1 MIDYAKKIKEYRQEH
16 GISQKEM
23 ADLLNV
29 TQPFLSMLE
38 SGKIKVESE
47 NLKKKIEDLLEI
59 QEEPEPTLG
68 GKTAEEVL
76 EAIVEKEEQKED
88 KIHSPSHYRIKGC
101 KFESI
106 HLLSNIVE
114 ELPGPLAF
122 YVGNAIKYL
131 IRAEKKNG
139 REDYEKAKVYLQWA
153 VDCKYEDRGC
163 SEDEIAESLGT
174 DWLTIIS
181 GICDGMD
188 LKKGFTMNEIFK
200 AITACDY
207 MIALSYVDKLLTL

>member
-1 MIDYAKKIKEYRQEH
+1 MIDYAKKLREYRHEH

-23 ADLLNV
+23 AELLSV

-38 SGKIKVESE
+38 SGKIKAESE
-47 NLKKKIEDLLEI
+47 NLKKKIEDLIGI
-59 QEEPEPTLG
+59 QEELTLN

-88 KIHSPSHYRIKGC
+88 KIHNPNHYKIAGC

-153 VDCKYEDRGC
+153 IDYKFAGRGC
-163 SEDEIAESLGT
+163 SEDEIAGSLGT

-181 GICDGMD
+181 GICDGMS

-200 AITACDY
+200 AIITCDY
-207 MIALSYVDKLLTL
+207 ELALRYVDTLLTL

>member
-1 MIDYAKKIKEYRQEH
+1 MIDYAKKIKEYRNEH

-47 NLKKKIEDLLEI
+47 NLKKKIEDLLGV
-59 QEEPEPTLG
+59 QEEPTLN

-76 EAIVEKEEQKED
+76 EAIVEKED
-88 KIHSPSHYRIKGC
+88 RIHSPSHYKIKGC

-106 HLLSNIVE
+106 HLLTNTIE
-114 ELPGPLAF
+114 ALPGNLAF

-153 VDCKYEDRGC
+153 IDCKHEDRGY

-200 AITACDY
+200 AILSCDY
-207 MIALSYVDKLLTL
+207 TVALSYLNKLLTL

>member
-23 ADLLNV
+23 SDLLNV

-38 SGKIKVESE
+38 SGKIKAESE
-47 NLKKKIEDLLEI
+47 NLKKKIEDLLGV
-59 QEEPEPTLG
+59 QEEPMLD

-88 KIHSPSHYRIKGC
+88 KIHSPSHYKIAGC

-106 HLLSNIVE
+106 HLLSNIIE
-114 ELPGPLAF
+114 ELPGALAF

-131 IRAEKKNG
+131 IRAEKKNKN
-139 REDYEKAKVYLQWA
+139 EDYEKAKVYLQWA
-153 VDCKYEDRGC
+153 IDYKFAGRGC
-163 SEDEIAESLGT
+163 SEDEIAGSLGT

-181 GICDGMD
+181 GICDGMS

-200 AITACDY
+200 AIITCDY
-207 MIALSYVDKLLTL
+207 ELALRYVDTLLTL

>member
-23 ADLLNV
+23 ADLLSV

-38 SGKIKVESE
+38 SGKIKAESE

-59 QEEPEPTLG
+59 QEEPTLD

-76 EAIVEKEEQKED
+76 EVIIEKEEQKED
-88 KIHSPSHYRIKGC
+88 RIHSPSHYKIKGC

-106 HLLSNIVE
+106 HLLSNIIE
-114 ELPGPLAF
+114 ELPGAIAF
-122 YVGNAIKYL
+122 YVGNVIKYL

-153 VDCKYEDRGC
+153 VDCKYEDRGY

-200 AITACDY
+200 AIMACDY
-207 MIALSYVDKLLTL
+207 KIALSYVDKLLTL

>member
-1 MIDYAKKIKEYRQEH
+1 MIDYAKKLREYRHEH

-23 ADLLNV
+23 AELLSV

-38 SGKIKVESE
+38 SGKIKAESE
-47 NLKKKIEDLLEI
+47 NLKKKIEDLIGI
-59 QEEPEPTLG
+59 QEEPTLS

-88 KIHSPSHYRIKGC
+88 KIHNPSHYKIAGC

-153 VDCKYEDRGC
+153 IDYKFAGRGC
-163 SEDEIAESLGT
+163 SEDEIAGSLGT

-181 GICDGMD
+181 GICDGMS

-200 AITACDY
+200 AIITCDY
-207 MIALSYVDKLLTL
+207 ELAVRYVDTLLTL

>member
-23 ADLLNV
+23 SDLLNV

-38 SGKIKVESE
+38 SGKIKAESE
-47 NLKKKIEDLLEI
+47 NLKKKIEDLLGV
-59 QEEPEPTLG
+59 QEEPMLD

-88 KIHSPSHYRIKGC
+88 TIHSPSHYKIKGC

-106 HLLSNIVE
+106 HLLSNIIE
-114 ELPGPLAF
+114 ELPGALAF

-153 VDCKYEDRGC
+153 IDYKFAGRGC
-163 SEDEIAESLGT
+163 SEDEIAGSLGT

-181 GICDGMD
+181 GICDGMS

-200 AITACDY
+200 AIITCDY
-207 MIALSYVDKLLTL
+207 ELALRYVDTLLTL

>member
-1 MIDYAKKIKEYRQEH
+1 MIDYAKKIKEYRHER

-23 ADLLNV
+23 SELLRV

-38 SGKIKVESE
+38 SGKIKAESE
-47 NLKKKIEDLLEI
+47 NLKKKIEDLLGV
-59 QEEPEPTLG
+59 QEELTLN

-76 EAIVEKEEQKED
+76 EAIMEKEEQKED
-88 KIHSPSHYRIKGC
+88 KIHSPSHYKIAGC

-106 HLLSNIVE
+106 HLLTNIIE
-114 ELPGPLAF
+114 ELPGSLAF

-153 VDCKYEDRGC
+153 VDCKYEDKGY

-174 DWLTIIS
+174 DWLSIIS

-188 LKKGFTMNEIFK
+188 LRKGFTMNEIFK
-200 AITACDY
+200 AILSCDY
-207 MIALSYVDKLLTL
+207 TVALSYLNKLLTL

>member
-23 ADLLNV
+23 AELLSV

-47 NLKKKIEDLLEI
+47 NLTKNIEDLIGI
-59 QEEPEPTLG
+59 QEEPTLG

-76 EAIVEKEEQKED
+76 EASGEKEEQKED
-88 KIHSPSHYRIKGC
+88 KIHSPSHYKIKGC

-106 HLLSNIVE
+106 HLLTNIVE
-114 ELPGPLAF
+114 ELPGSLAF

-153 VDCKYEDRGC
+153 IDLKYSGSGC
-163 SEDEIAESLGT
+163 SEDEIAGSLGT

-181 GICDGMD
+181 GICDGRD
-188 LKKGFTMNEIFK
+188 LKKGFTMNEVFK
-200 AITACDY
+200 SIIICDY
-207 MIALSYVDKLLTL
+207 EAAMKYLNTLLEL

>member
-1 MIDYAKKIKEYRQEH
+1 MIDYAKKLREYRHEH

-23 ADLLNV
+23 AELLSV

-38 SGKIKVESE
+38 SGKIKAESE
-47 NLKKKIEDLLEI
+47 NLKKKIEDLIGI
-59 QEEPEPTLG
+59 QEELTLN
-68 GKTAEEVL
+68 GKIAEEVL

-88 KIHSPSHYRIKGC
+88 KIHNPNHYKIAGC

-153 VDCKYEDRGC
+153 IDYKFAGRGC
-163 SEDEIAESLGT
+163 SEDEIAGSLGT

-181 GICDGMD
+181 GICDGMS

-200 AITACDY
+200 AIITCDY
-207 MIALSYVDKLLTL
+207 ELALRYVDTLLTL

>member
-23 ADLLNV
+23 SDLLNV

-47 NLKKKIEDLLEI
+47 NLKKKIEDLLGV
-59 QEEPEPTLG
+59 QEELTLN

-76 EAIVEKEEQKED
+76 EAIVGKEERKED
-88 KIHSPSHYRIKGC
+88 TIHSPSHYKIKGC

-106 HLLSNIVE
+106 HLLSNIIE
-114 ELPGPLAF
+114 ELPGALAF

-153 VDCKYEDRGC
+153 IDCKHEDRGY

-200 AITACDY
+200 AIITCDY
-207 MIALSYVDKLLTL
+207 ELALRYVDTLLTL

>member
-47 NLKKKIEDLLEI
+47 NLKKKIEDLLGV
-59 QEEPEPTLG
+59 QGEPTLD
-68 GKTAEEVL
+68 GKTAEEIL

-88 KIHSPSHYRIKGC
+88 KIHSPSHYKIKGC

-106 HLLSNIVE
+106 HLLTNIIE
-114 ELPGPLAF
+114 ELPGNLAF

-181 GICDGMD
+181 GICDGMS

-207 MIALSYVDKLLTL
+207 KIALSYVDKLLTL

>member
-23 ADLLNV
+23 ADLLSV

-47 NLKKKIEDLLEI
+47 NLKKKIEDLLGV
-59 QEEPEPTLG
+59 QEELTLN

-88 KIHSPSHYRIKGC
+88 RIHSPSHYKIKGC

-106 HLLSNIVE
+106 HLLTNTIE
-114 ELPGPLAF
+114 ALPGNLAF

-153 VDCKYEDRGC
+153 VDCKYEDRGY
-163 SEDEIAESLGT
+163 SEDEIAESLGA

-200 AITACDY
+200 AIMACDY
-207 MIALSYVDKLLTL
+207 KIALSYVDKLLTL

>member
-1 MIDYAKKIKEYRQEH
+1 MIDYAKKLREYRHEH

-23 ADLLNV
+23 AELLSV

-47 NLKKKIEDLLEI
+47 NLKKKIEDLIGI
-59 QEEPEPTLG
+59 QEEPTLG

-88 KIHSPSHYRIKGC
+88 KIHSPSHYKIKGC

-106 HLLSNIVE
+106 HLLSNIIE
-114 ELPGPLAF
+114 ELPGALAF

-153 VDCKYEDRGC
+153 IDYKFAGRGC
-163 SEDEIAESLGT
+163 SEDEIAGSLGT

-181 GICDGMD
+181 GICDGMS

-200 AITACDY
+200 AIITCDY
-207 MIALSYVDKLLTL
+207 ELALRYVDTLLTL

>member
-23 ADLLNV
+23 SDLLNV

-38 SGKIKVESE
+38 SGKIKAESE
-47 NLKKKIEDLLEI
+47 NLKKKIEDLLGV
-59 QEEPEPTLG
+59 QEEPMLD

-88 KIHSPSHYRIKGC
+88 TIHSPSHYKIKGC

-106 HLLSNIVE
+106 HLLSNIIE
-114 ELPGPLAF
+114 ELPGALAF

-131 IRAEKKNG
+131 IRAEKKNKN
-139 REDYEKAKVYLQWA
+139 EDYEKAKVYLQWA
-153 VDCKYEDRGC
+153 IDYKFAGRGC
-163 SEDEIAESLGT
+163 SEDEIAGSLGT

-181 GICDGMD
+181 GICDGMS

-200 AITACDY
+200 AIITCDY
-207 MIALSYVDKLLTL
+207 ELALRYVDTLLTL

>member
-1 MIDYAKKIKEYRQEH
+1 MIDYAKKIKEYRQGH

-23 ADLLNV
+23 SDLLNV

-38 SGKIKVESE
+38 SGKIKAESE
-47 NLKKKIEDLLEI
+47 NLKKKIEDLLGV
-59 QEEPEPTLG
+59 QEEPMLD

-88 KIHSPSHYRIKGC
+88 TIHSPSHYKIKGC

-106 HLLSNIVE
+106 HLLSNIIE
-114 ELPGPLAF
+114 ELPGALAF

-153 VDCKYEDRGC
+153 IDYKFAGRGC
-163 SEDEIAESLGT
+163 SEDEIAGSLGT

-181 GICDGMD
+181 GICDGMS

-200 AITACDY
+200 AIITCDY
-207 MIALSYVDKLLTL
+207 ELALRYVDTLLTL

>member
-23 ADLLNV
+23 SDLLNV

-38 SGKIKVESE
+38 SGKIKAESE
-47 NLKKKIEDLLEI
+47 NLKKKIEDLLGV
-59 QEEPEPTLG
+59 QDEPTLD
-68 GKTAEEVL
+68 GKMAEEVL

-88 KIHSPSHYRIKGC
+88 RIHSPSHYKIKGC

-106 HLLSNIVE
+106 HLLSNIIE
-114 ELPGPLAF
+114 ELPGALAF
-122 YVGNAIKYL
+122 YVGNAVKYL

-153 VDCKYEDRGC
+153 IDCKYGNMGC

-188 LKKGFTMNEIFK
+188 LRKGFTMNEIFK
-200 AITACDY
+200 AIMACDY

>member
-23 ADLLNV
+23 ADLLSV

-38 SGKIKVESE
+38 SGKIKAESE
-47 NLKKKIEDLLEI
+47 NLKKKIEDLLGV
-59 QEEPEPTLG
+59 QEELTLN

-76 EAIVEKEEQKED
+76 GAIIEKEEQKED
-88 KIHSPSHYRIKGC
+88 TIHSPSHYKIKGC

-106 HLLSNIVE
+106 HLLSNIIE
-114 ELPGPLAF
+114 ELPGNLAF

-153 VDCKYEDRGC
+153 IDCKYEDRGC

-188 LKKGFTMNEIFK
+188 LRKGFTMNEIFK
-200 AITACDY
+200 AILFCDY
-207 MIALSYVDKLLTL
+207 TVALSYLNELLTL

>member
-23 ADLLNV
+23 ADLLSV

-38 SGKIKVESE
+38 SGKIKAESE

-59 QEEPEPTLG
+59 QEEPTLD
-68 GKTAEEVL
+68 GKTAKEVL
-76 EAIVEKEEQKED
+76 EAIVEKEEQRED
-88 KIHSPSHYRIKGC
+88 TIHSPSHYKIKGC

-106 HLLSNIVE
+106 HLLTNTIE
-114 ELPGPLAF
+114 ALPGNLAF

-153 VDCKYEDRGC
+153 VDCKYEDRGY

-181 GICDGMD
+181 GICDGMS

-200 AITACDY
+200 AIITCDY
-207 MIALSYVDKLLTL
+207 ELALRYVDTLLTL

>member
-1 MIDYAKKIKEYRQEH
+1 MIDYAKKLREYRHEH

-23 ADLLNV
+23 AELLSV

-47 NLKKKIEDLLEI
+47 NLKKKIEDLIGI
-59 QEEPEPTLG
+59 QEEPTLG

-88 KIHSPSHYRIKGC
+88 KIHSPSHYKIKGC

-106 HLLSNIVE
+106 HLLTNIVE
-114 ELPGPLAF
+114 ELPGSLAF

-153 VDCKYEDRGC
+153 IDYKFAGRGC
-163 SEDEIAESLGT
+163 SEDEIAGSLGT

-181 GICDGMD
+181 GICDGMS

-200 AITACDY
+200 AIITCDY
-207 MIALSYVDKLLTL
+207 ELALRYVDTLLTL